1 MLKNLMRGRKAAGK
15 VRFSKPYTKKY
26 YFEYEL
32 I

>member
-1 MLKNLMRGRKAAGK
+1 MLKNLMRGKNIAAR

-32 I
+32 V